1 MPIPSVAASGRGDKA
16 RNKSNMIASR
26 VRDDVLNRRINAGAA
41 GTLDIDDR
49 GLVCLANGNVGLD
62 MLKLRR

>member
-1 MPIPSVAASGRGDKA
+1 
-16 RNKSNMIASR
+16 MIASR

-62 MLKLRR
+62 MLKPAPVGQDTFIARHPRFE

>member
-1 MPIPSVAASGRGDKA
+1 
-16 RNKSNMIASR
+16 MIASR

>member
-1 MPIPSVAASGRGDKA
+1 
-16 RNKSNMIASR
+16 MIAR
-26 VRDDVLNRRINAGAA
+26 AECGDDVLNRRINAGAA